1 MTNVLNVKEEKIF
14 QTKEIKREV
23 KVMVKNNFTSYFDD
37 DKGFITK
44 VYPLQNVK
52 HKYFFIGD
60 SITVS
65 ATKKLY
71 DKLGN
76 DINVDAKV
84 GRQFSEAIQILNKYK
99 DILGDVII
107 IELGTNGDIER
118 EDLKTVFRLIENK
131 KIIFINNKVPRVW
144 EGNNNNL
151 LLEFS
156 QQYQNVRI
164 IDWHNSINED
174 GIFQKDGI
182 HLTDKGIDYFVNLI
196 LNNL

>member
-1 MTNVLNVKEEKIF
+1 MTNGLNVKEETFI
-14 QTKEIKREV
+14 QTKEIKEV

-52 HKYFFIGD
+52 RKYFFIGD

-65 ATKKLY
+65 AAKKLY

-99 DILGDVII
+99 DILGDVIV
-107 IELGTNGDIER
+107 IELGTNGDIEK
-118 EDLKTVFRLIENK
+118 EDLEIVFHLIEDK
-131 KIIFINNKVPRVW
+131 KIIFINNKVLRVW
-144 EGNNNNL
+144 ERNNNNL

-156 QQYQNVRI
+156 QRYQNIRI

-174 GIFQKDGI
+174 RIFQKDGI
-182 HLTDKGIDYFVNLI
+182 HLTDKEIDYFVNLI